1 MTPLSL
7 ESFFLLA
14 TLLIAGISLFLS
26 VFNALLLFDLS
37 KRITSLKK
45 KMSLMGEKD
54 DIFTGMQNIALNY
67 HLNSLVV
74 ATSDGLVVASAG
86 SNDPESEAAHF
97 SSLFTGKFTRSEQ
110 DTWLL
115 PLEHRGISLIGIAR
129 SQDTLP
135 TEVASRMV
143 EEIEFLLEQGL

>member
-7 ESFFLLA
+7 ESFFLLV
-14 TLLIAGISLFLS
+14 TLLIAGISLFLA

-37 KRITSLKK
+37 KRITALKK
-45 KMSLMGEKD
+45 KLSRMGEKTN
-54 DIFTGMQNIALNY
+54 IVTGIQHIARNY
-67 HLNSLVV
+67 HLNSLIV
-74 ATSDGLVVASAG
+74 ATSDGLLVASAG
-86 SNDPESEAAHF
+86 STDPESEAARF

-110 DTWLL
+110 DIWLL

-135 TEVASRMV
+135 NEVTSHII
-143 EEIEFLLEQGL
+143 EEIQSLLEYGL